1 MTTRCIMES
10 VHLVYLSAFF
20 FTCSVHQMGF
30 FVKQN
35 QLAIG
40 VYSILK
46 QDFCKFDNYTLCLC
60 KQYII
65 SFKIYRDKTRNDY
78 DFASLPHLDNF
89 IVYLQIALE
98 TEQE

>member
-1 MTTRCIMES
+1 MIRCIMES

-20 FTCSVHQMGF
+20 LHLQCTPNGLFYEAKSTSTT
-30 FVKQN
+30 
-35 QLAIG
+35 G

-65 SFKIYRDKTRNDY
+65 SFKIYRGKTRNDY

>member
-1 MTTRCIMES
+1 MYNGKYPFGLPLCFFL
-10 VHLVYLSAFF
+10 HLQCTPNRL
-20 FTCSVHQMGF
+20 

-35 QLAIG
+35 QLATG

-65 SFKIYRDKTRNDY
+65 SFKIYRNKTRNDY